1 MREHPG
7 MTTFIL
13 TPRSLP
19 SLFAV
24 ALFALSGVACAVDPA
39 ASAASAPK
47 SASLMAPITTLIG
60 DAECDNQGQCR
71 AVGIGARPCG
81 GPNGYLAWSSK
92 KTDPSALQAAVKA
105 HAQAQ
110 SEENKTSGLVS
121 DCRVLPEPSAVCR
134 PRASDGKK
142 TCQLGQGG
150 ASSAI

>member
-7 MTTFIL
+7 MTTFIF

-19 SLFAV
+19 GLFAV

-39 ASAASAPK
+39 APAASTPK

-60 DAECDNQGQCR
+60 DAECDSQSQCH
-71 AVGIGARPCG
+71 AIGVGSKPCG
-81 GPNGYLAWSSK
+81 GPSAYLAWSSR
-92 KTDPSALQAAVKA
+92 KTDPSSLQAAVKA

-121 DCRVLPEPSAVCR
+121 DCRVQPEPTAVCR

-150 ASSAI
+150 VNSAV